1 MAVNLDFCP
10 ITAGDGVIRQLTRHG
25 QTSPRG
31 GARGHDATQGRLHT
45 ERGNHNRIRRQ
56 LGIGHG
62 QYSSSQHAHS
72 RFGGGGGGPITTTG
86 PWMTGKG
93 GVFLSLCS
101 IRSSAR
107 ATPFPS
113 NFTSNEKFTN
123 SAFPFVLLD
132 TTPPAAP
139 ASSPT
144 LVLKFESSTHTGLP
158 SHFTFLVPF

>member
-1 MAVNLDFCP
+1 MA
-10 ITAGDGVIRQLTRHG
+10 
-25 QTSPRG
+25 
-31 GARGHDATQGRLHT
+31 
-45 ERGNHNRIRRQ
+45 
-56 LGIGHG
+56 
-62 QYSSSQHAHS
+62 QYSSSQHGHS
-72 RFGGGGGGPITTTG
+72 RFGSGPGTAITTTG

-123 SAFPFVLLD
+123 SALPLILFD
-132 TTPPAAP
+132 ATPPAAP
-139 ASSPT
+139 ASSPV

-158 SHFTFLVPF
+158 SHLTFFVPFAVSLDMAMLG